1 MKRMAIALLLA
12 TPWVGGAFAQ
22 TYPTKPVRMIVNYP
36 PGGPTD
42 LVGRLTAQYLTEVLG
57 QQVVVENRGGAGGTV
72 GASVVVKSPPDGH
85 TLTLAANG
93 EIAIAPNLYA
103 KLPYDPR
110 RDLAPISRIGASQLL
125 LVVHPSLPVRS
136 VKELVAMARA
146 RPGVI
151 NFASAGTGST
161 AHLCAELL
169 KSLAK
174 IDIVHVPYKGAGPA
188 LSELMGGQVEMLITG
203 VSSAMP
209 HVKAGKLRALAST
222 GAQRLAIA
230 PDLPVIGETVPG
242 YQANSWYGVL
252 APAGTP
258 QPIVER
264 LYGELAKMVQRPDL
278 KDRLAG
284 LGIEPEGTA
293 PARFAE
299 QIREEIALWGK
310 VVKAAGVK
318 VE

>member
-22 TYPTKPVRMIVNYP
+22 AYPTKPVRMIVNYP

>member
-1 MKRMAIALLLA
+1 MKRIAIVLLLA
-12 TPWVGGAFAQ
+12 ASWMSGSFAQ
-22 TYPTKPVRMIVNYP
+22 TYPVKPVRMIVNYP

-110 RDLAPISRIGASQLL
+110 RDLAPISRIGMSQLL
-125 LVVHPSLPVRS
+125 LVVHPSVPARS

-146 RPGVI
+146 KPGVI

-161 AHLCAELL
+161 AHLCGELL

-188 LSELMGGQVEMLITG
+188 LSELMGGQVEMLI
-203 VSSAMP
+203 
-209 HVKAGKLRALAST
+209 
-222 GAQRLAIA
+222 A

-258 QPIVER
+258 QPIIDR
-264 LYGELAKMVQRPDL
+264 LYGELAKMVQRPDV
-278 KDRLAG
+278 KDRFAG
-284 LGIEPEGTA
+284 LGIEPEGTT

-299 QIREEIALWGK
+299 QMREEIALWGK